1 MEVMGAKCHP
11 YALPCMLASILREKK
26 RRSTHLDGS
35 WKLVP
40 AFTKTLSLGMM
51 INMTLDNQP
60 KTKAFFGM

>member
-11 YALPCMLASILREKK
+11 YYYALHAREYPPRKK
-26 RRSTHLDGS
+26 RRSTHRDGS
-35 WKLVP
+35 WELVP
-40 AFTKTLSLGMM
+40 AFTNSLSVSMM